1 MGLDRFYC
9 HDLKT
14 GEIALDESESNHAAR
29 VLRSQV
35 GDEVVLFDGC
45 GNEGFGRIQSIE
57 RRRVVVEIESTQ
69 FAPRDH
75 QGRLAIAVSLPKG
88 DRQRSVIEKM
98 VELGVDH
105 WIPIET
111 QRSVA
116 KIDSDAFVRLNRIMM
131 ESCKQSSRNRFLQM
145 HPPQPWSTFIDDTT
159 WENHRRW
166 VMHPPG
172 LDSSPKE
179 GILGRFAGS
188 GPAVPHAPETSS
200 NFLFAVGPEGG
211 FSAAET
217 ESALLR
223 GFEILSVGDRVMR
236 VETAVAFAAVL
247 GHLLIDGEPRG
258 R

>member
-1 MGLDRFYC
+1 MGLARFYS

-14 GEIALDESESNHAAR
+14 GEVSLDESESNHAAR

-35 GDEVVLFDGC
+35 GDEVVLFDGR
-45 GNEGFGRIQSIE
+45 GNEGFGRIQSIA
-57 RRRVVVEIESTQ
+57 RRCVVVEIESTQ

-75 QGRLAIAVSLPKG
+75 QGRLAIAVALPKG

-111 QRSVA
+111 ERSVA

-131 ESCKQSSRNRFLQM
+131 ESCKQSSRNRFLHM
-145 HPPQPWSTFIDDTT
+145 HPPQSWSAFVDDMA

-166 VMHPPG
+166 VLHPQAR
-172 LDSSPKE
+172 DSSPQE
-179 GILGRFAGS
+179 GVFGTIVRSAYD
-188 GPAVPHAPETSS
+188 APGHPEAAPSV
-200 NFLFAVGPEGG
+200 LFAVGPEGG
-211 FSAAET
+211 FSEAESQT
-217 ESALLR
+217 ALLR
-223 GFEILSVGDRVMR
+223 GFQILSAGDRVMR

-247 GHLLIDGEPRG
+247 GHLLIDR